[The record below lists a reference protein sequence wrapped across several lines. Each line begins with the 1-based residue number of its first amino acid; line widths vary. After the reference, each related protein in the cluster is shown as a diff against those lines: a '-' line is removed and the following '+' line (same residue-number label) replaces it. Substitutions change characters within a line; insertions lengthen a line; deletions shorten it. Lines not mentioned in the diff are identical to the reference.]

1 MEGMC
6 MTTIN
11 DNIAISHDHEE
22 RIREELRA
30 AGVSKFGLHKFT
42 SHYIPYVIGNKEH
55 IKAVVFG
62 RQKEVE
68 GFFGVVG
75 GALVATDT
83 RIVYIDHRPG
93 YTTMDEISY
102 DVVSGVN
109 VTQAG
114 PYASLIL
121 YTKIGNY
128 HLSFAKP
135 YCTLRFA
142 RYIEMR
148 RVREVEHSRPPH
160 LSAA

>member
-1 MEGMC
+1 MS
-6 MTTIN
+6 TTN
-11 DNIAISHDHEE
+11 YDIAASHDHQE
-22 RIREELRA
+22 RIHEELRA
-30 AGVSKFGLHKFT
+30 AGISRFGLHKFT

-62 RQKEVE
+62 RQREVE
-68 GFFGVVG
+68 GFFGAVG

-93 YTTMDEISY
+93 YTAMDEISY
-102 DVVSGVN
+102 GVVTGIN

-114 PYASLIL
+114 PYASLTL
-121 YTKIGNY
+121 YTKIGDY

-135 YCTLRFA
+135 YCTMRFA

-148 RVREVEHSRPPH
+148 RVREVERSN
-160 LSAA
+160 LQSSNTM

>member
-1 MEGMC
+1 MS
-6 MTTIN
+6 TTN
-11 DNIAISHDHEE
+11 YDTTTSHEHQE
-22 RIREELRA
+22 RVREELRA
-30 AGVSKFGLHKFT
+30 AGVSRFGLHKFT

-62 RQKEVE
+62 RQREVE

-102 DVVSGVN
+102 GVVSGVN

-114 PYASLIL
+114 PYASLTL

-135 YCTLRFA
+135 YCTMRFA

-148 RVREVEHSRPPH
+148 RVRESEYLNLPTHH
-160 LSAA
+160 TM

>member
-1 MEGMC
+1 MS
-6 MTTIN
+6 TTN
-11 DNIAISHDHEE
+11 YDAMASYNHQE

-30 AGVSKFGLHKFT
+30 AGVSRFGLHKFT
-42 SHYIPYVIGNKEH
+42 SHYIPYIIGNKEH

-62 RQKEVE
+62 RQKEAE
-68 GFFGVVG
+68 GFFGAVG
-75 GALVATDT
+75 GALVATDI

-93 YTTMDEISY
+93 YTTMEEISY

-135 YCTLRFA
+135 YCTLQFA

-148 RVREVEHSRPPH
+148 RVKEMERS
-160 LSAA
+160 